1 MLNDQARNKCGVLY
15 IDDEEMALKYFRRA
29 LADRFEVFTASSAR
43 EGLEVLRREADR
55 IGIILSD
62 QRMPET
68 LGAEVL
74 AAIREEFPS
83 KVRILTTAYSD
94 LKSAIDAVNKGHI
107 YQYVTKPW
115 DTDQL
120 IMVLQRAAD
129 YYAVLTERNE
139 LLALKMTTLQRLIC
153 GDRLKWLLLLEPTWT
168 DPIVF
173 RRALSALVAAMPET
187 LESRSPVGRGGFS
200 RADFD
205 IEALVRGEYETGRD
219 SIVALREAPSAE
231 IPADLPPHLRE
242 PLQALTDPLLAGALG
257 KFFAELIHN
266 AGMTDAQIAFEAA
279 PAPCIGL
286 RAVAPDPVLRACFG
300 LFVEKRISSAA
311 LAFVH
316 VLLALQQGGGAALIV
331 DAQEFQLEF
340 VAGEESP
347 GEILDALYKK
357 FANWDIF
364 RL

>member
-153 GDRLKWLLLLEPTWT
+153 GDSLNGSFCSSRRG
-168 DPIVF
+168 PIRPF
-173 RRALSALVAAMPET
+173 FAA
-187 LESRSPVGRGGFS
+187 RSPRSSRRCRRVS
-200 RADFD
+200 RAGVPLDV
-205 IEALVRGEYETGRD
+205 AD
-219 SIVALREAPSAE
+219 S
-231 IPADLPPHLRE
+231 
-242 PLQALTDPLLAGALG
+242 
-257 KFFAELIHN
+257 
-266 AGMTDAQIAFEAA
+266 AA
-279 PAPCIGL
+279 
-286 RAVAPDPVLRACFG
+286 
-300 LFVEKRISSAA
+300 RISTSRRSCEANTRPGATASPPCARLRRQRFPPTSHRISARR
-311 LAFVH
+311 
-316 VLLALQQGGGAALIV
+316 
-331 DAQEFQLEF
+331 
-340 VAGEESP
+340 S
-347 GEILDALYKK
+347 
-357 FANWDIF
+357 
-364 RL
+364 RR